1 VRADVAATYGENL
14 PATLSA
20 YIERIPNPA
29 PRAVNLAAQKRPVH
43 KLHRPVTTSDSGV
56 HTRCRRVN

>member
-1 VRADVAATYGENL
+1 VAATYGENL

-20 YIERIPNPA
+20 YIERTPNPA
-29 PRAVNLAAQKRPVH
+29 PRAVNLVAQKRPVH
-43 KLHRPVTTSDSGV
+43 KLHRPVITSDSGV